1 MEAYKTDAVVE
12 EGGTVT
18 IGNVPFRKGERL
30 EVILRQRDT
39 PVEGTEAYAL
49 RGEPVRYVDP
59 YDGVAEENW
68 EALN

>member
-12 EGGTVT
+12 KDGTVT
-18 IGNVPFRKGERL
+18 IRNLPFRKGEKL
-30 EVILRQRDT
+30 EVVLRQRAT
-39 PVEGTEAYAL
+39 PVEGMGAYAL

-59 YDGVAEENW
+59 YDSVAEKDW